1 MRALQPVIGINYGA
15 KQYDRVIQS
24 YRVFAVAALL
34 LTLPFWIISL
44 ISPGS
49 ILGMMLREQVFTGI
63 DFLYFRV
70 YMAILPAM
78 AFIFMAMTLFPSVDK
93 GKPLLF
99 NPRDN
104 HTCEQIDGKTLD
116 YRCINIQPDTMS
128 KAVFEITGKEYLPY
142 FTSQVMFHSELVAVL
157 RELHQMVME
166 EEKDFRKEEIF
177 FLLLEQLIHEYTE
190 QAVQTKNTGQSAE
203 IKAICEFLEMHYMEN
218 ITLDDLCKLTG
229 LSKYYMI
236 RSFTKQKGISPYSY
250 LETIRIDKAKKLLE
264 EGVLPIDVALQTG
277 FTDQSH
283 FSNFF
288 KKFIGLTPKQYM
300 NIFKDIQS

>member
-1 MRALQPVIGINYGA
+1 MIQEIRTVKYDAELKVEAYHFQGIMQKFPNHFHEYYVIGFIEKGHRYLSCKNKEYT
-15 KQYDRVIQS
+15 IE
-24 YRVFAVAALL
+24 
-34 LTLPFWIISL
+34 
-44 ISPGS
+44 PGD
-49 ILGMMLREQVFTGI
+49 L
-63 DFLYFRV
+63 
-70 YMAILPAM
+70 
-78 AFIFMAMTLFPSVDK
+78 
-93 GKPLLF
+93 LLF

>member
-1 MRALQPVIGINYGA
+1 MTQEIRTVKYDSGLKVEAYHFQGIMQKFPNHFHEYYVIGFIEKGRRYLSCKNKEY
-15 KQYDRVIQS
+15 I
-24 YRVFAVAALL
+24 
-34 LTLPFWIISL
+34 T
-44 ISPGS
+44 
-49 ILGMMLREQVFTGI
+49 ETG
-63 DFLYFRV
+63 DL
-70 YMAILPAM
+70 
-78 AFIFMAMTLFPSVDK
+78 
-93 GKPLLF
+93 LLF

-104 HTCEQIDGKTLD
+104 HICEQIDGKTLD

-142 FTSQVMFHSELVAVL
+142 FTSQVVFHSELVALL
-157 RELHQMVME
+157 RELHQMIME

-177 FLLLEQLIHEYTE
+177 FFLLEQLIQEYTE
-190 QAVQTKNTGQSAE
+190 KEVHAENTSQSTE
-203 IKAICEFLEMHYMEN
+203 VKSICEFLETNYMEN

-229 LSKYYMI
+229 LSKYYLL

-264 EGVLPIDVALQTG
+264 QGILPIDVALQTG

-300 NIFKDIQS
+300 NIFKDTQN